1 MPSESAGRRPPLVR
15 LADVL
20 AEASGGVRPT
30 PLELAEL
37 LWLARRME
45 PTEPAA
51 QAPDSGP
58 EEVPPP
64 DAPSPTPPPSPARPP
79 ADSPLPPR
87 PAPKQAPPAPRAPL
101 HLPAPQG
108 APAQAA
114 PAGPHAALLAPAPPM
129 LRHPLALQ
137 RSLRPLKRRA
147 DAPDRVE
154 LDERATADRIAR
166 LGAAPEWWL
175 PVLRPARERWLR
187 LNLVYDAGP
196 TMAVWRPLIREL
208 HTMIAQSGVFRTVT
222 LHRADPDGTVRPG
235 IPTPTD
241 SRTVTLLVSDCMGP
255 QWRQGPVGPRW
266 FAALRRWAHRMP
278 LAVVQPL
285 PEHLWRDTALPA
297 APGRLSAPHPAAPSA
312 SLAFLPYDAPDGEPE
327 DAVVVPVLEPG
338 PDWMVNWASLVAS
351 PGGRDVPGAA
361 ARLSG
366 PPTAGYDDR
375 ADLTVLSPEELV
387 LRFRATASPAAFRLA
402 GHLALGLPDLP
413 VMRLVQATLEPR
425 PRPQHLAEVI
435 LSGMLTGVPGP
446 PGSYAFRDG
455 VRELLLRSLP
465 RTARGRTSE
474 LLAELGA
481 LIDTRAGVAPGE
493 FRASVPAPAG
503 TVSRPGTGSD
513 GEGADGDVFAT
524 VDPESVRRLAAGQE
538 PGEVTG
544 APRNWPP
551 SHALIGAGRYVLVRQ
566 LDAMGAHWLATDT
579 QRGDEQVMVR
589 AYPRP
594 PQWLRTHFPQIA
606 PRLIRIRHPGIGA
619 VRDFGVEDGVPYLV
633 REFVD
638 GRNLRNRLRHSR
650 HGLPGDDLL
659 ALVPPLTE
667 AVDALH
673 AQGWRHGALDT
684 SHVIVTARGPV
695 LSCLDAMAHG
705 SRQDDL
711 RALGHIVQAMHR
723 GTDGPDVQQL
733 PLPLDSLSVPEWLS
747 EELDSAVAELTS
759 EDADVQ
765 ELGVRRLLG
774 LSAREEAHRED
785 THRIAFSLLGPLRI
799 TRAGRPLA
807 KGSPQEQ
814 AMLAMLILHNG
825 STVTHAQLVEGIWG
839 RREDA
844 ARATA
849 LVGTYASRLHN
860 ALGPDVLV
868 RLSDGYALRAGGF
881 VDVIACQHLVE
892 RAKAERWAG
901 NIASAREATQN
912 ALNLWRGTALDG
924 IPGPAADA
932 ARTRLLQLRLS
943 LCATRAELD
952 LEAGEFERAAV
963 DLAGLVDD
971 HPAREDLRRL
981 YITALRRQGRVE
993 EALEVYEE
1001 YELSGGQNPELLALG
1016 RELRDEFG
1024 DDPDGP
1030 ADSAGYDELS
1040 GTATDTDIAY
1050 GFVTAPD
1057 ELPEGFI
1064 PPEDDHPR
1072 LREELSENTPL
1083 PQDHVPASLFAVE
1096 DTLLAEDVED
1106 AYDEPSEFD
1115 PDDEPET
1122 DRRDCVCFEFVDGPP
1137 NEDARAELR
1146 RLVTILLE
1154 ASGLPA
1160 ADYVLSG
1167 TAEGFTLVA
1176 RSFVDASAL
1185 LQITVAGLAE
1195 LLGRLEGRRL
1205 RVEFW
1210 EAEFGRGVGSGQ
1222 DESEDHSDRP
1232 AAEAVMAELN
1242 MSGQQAIIAVSEF
1255 WHFVALADSSA
1266 RADRFAQLRLA
1277 PGWYHTL
1284 DPAWVPDPSAPAVV
1298 VEMTDVLRNPD
1309 STDPS
1314 ERTAENAV
1322 TGPFPMQRDGRMPLQ
1337 SGESEIVMS
1346 LPGGALVPADSA
1358 VVHAA
1363 PAQVRARWRYFVV
1376 DLAEHH
1382 LAPAEVP
1389 GVEVKWRVRDPVA
1402 AARTPNLDLPEL
1414 LTATLLDARGAYGDD
1429 LRGALAGERVPGYL
1443 VHWSLP
1449 TAFRTPAAGRIAH
1462 WARPARPT
1470 VSELIVRAES
1480 VLLGFDGVLTRLYT
1494 ADEERQV
1501 LRDAALLI
1509 AQERDP
1515 DDALSGRPVLGRP
1528 GPFQALG
1535 SHANSLDL
1543 LRALAGHEL
1552 AREVCGRI
1560 DRHDVLAAGA
1570 ARPAPSADQLVKAL
1584 HTGRARPAV
1593 VTDRAREAAVT
1604 YLAGRGLTS
1613 HVPGGVHGRGTD
1625 LGRLMPDTYVLRR
1638 ALDRL
1643 GARAADC
1650 VLIGSG
1656 VAEQLAARAVGMPFI
1671 GFCADERARMRLR
1684 ETDGNVLLVSSLR
1697 PLLTAARSR

>member
-1 MPSESAGRRPPLVR
+1 MSSERAGRRPPLVR
-15 LADVL
+15 LAEVL
-20 AEASGGVRPT
+20 AEAGGGVRPT

-45 PTEPAA
+45 PTDPPA

-58 EEVPPP
+58 EEVRPP
-64 DAPSPTPPPSPARPP
+64 DAPSPAPPPPP
-79 ADSPLPPR
+79 ASPPDTGPLPPR
-87 PAPKQAPPAPRAPL
+87 PAPTQAPPAPRTPL
-101 HLPAPQG
+101 HLPAPRG
-108 APAQAA
+108 APAPSA
-114 PAGPHAALLAPAPPM
+114 PAAPHAALLAPAPPM

-137 RSLRPLKRRA
+137 RSLRPLKRRT

-208 HTMIAQSGVFRTVT
+208 HTMLCQSGVFRTVA

-241 SRTVTLLVSDCMGP
+241 GRTVTLLVSDCMGP

-297 APGRLSAPHPAAPSA
+297 SPGRLSAPHPAAPSA

-338 PDWMVNWASLVAS
+338 PDWLVNWASLVAS
-351 PGGRDVPGAA
+351 PGGRGVPGAA

-366 PPTAGYDDR
+366 PPTAGSDDR
-375 ADLTVLSPEELV
+375 TDLTTQSPEELV

-402 GHLALGLPDLP
+402 GHLALGRPDLP

-435 LSGMLTGVPGP
+435 LSGMLTGVSGP

-455 VRELLLRSLP
+455 VPELLLRSLP
-465 RTARGRTSE
+465 RTARVRTTE
-474 LLAELGA
+474 LLADLGA
-481 LIDTRAGVAPGE
+481 LIDTRAGLAPGE
-493 FRASVPAPAG
+493 FRALVPAPSG
-503 TVSRPGTGSD
+503 TRTEAD
-513 GEGADGDVFAT
+513 GEVFAT
-524 VDPESVRRLAAGQE
+524 VDPESVRRLSDE
-538 PGEVTG
+538 PGATEATET
-544 APRNWPP
+544 NWRRPGD
-551 SHALIGAGRYVLVRQ
+551 LIAAGRYRLVRR
-566 LDAMGAHWLATDT
+566 LDATGTHWLASDT
-579 QRGDEQVMVR
+579 RHGDEQVMVR
-589 AYPRP
+589 TYPRP
-594 PQWLRTHFPQIA
+594 PQWFRAGFPDIA
-606 PRLIRIRHPGIGA
+606 RRLSRIRHPGIGT
-619 VRDFGVEDGVPYLV
+619 VRDFGTEDDVPYLV

-638 GRNLRNRLRHSR
+638 GRNLRNRLKHSR
-650 HGLPGDDLL
+650 HGLPGDELL
-659 ALVPPLTE
+659 ALVPPLVE

-673 AQGWRHGALDT
+673 TQGRPHGGLDT
-684 SHVIVTARGPV
+684 SHVIITAHGPV
-695 LSCLDAMAHG
+695 LSCLDAMSYGTA

-711 RALGHIVQAMHR
+711 RALGHIVRTMHR
-723 GTDGPDVQQL
+723 GTDGPDSQQL
-733 PLPLDSLSVPEWLS
+733 PLPLDNLSVPEWLA

-759 EDADVQ
+759 EDADTQ
-765 ELGVRRLLG
+765 RLGVERLLRLPTLG
-774 LSAREEAHRED
+774 DARR
-785 THRIAFSLLGPLRI
+785 TGFSLLGPLRI
-799 TRAGRPLA
+799 TRGGRPLA

-839 RREDA
+839 RHDDP

-860 ALGPDVLV
+860 ALGPGVLV
-868 RLSDGYALRAGGF
+868 RRSDGYALRAGAGS

-892 RAKAERWAG
+892 RAKAERSAG
-901 NIASAREATQN
+901 NISSAREATQE
-912 ALNLWRGTALDG
+912 ALSLWRGTALDG

-952 LEAGEFERAAV
+952 LEIGEFERAAV

-981 YITALRRQGRVE
+981 YIAALRRQGRVE
-993 EALEVYEE
+993 EAVEVYEE

-1024 DDPDGP
+1024 DAPDGS
-1030 ADSAGYDELS
+1030 ADGAGYEESS

-1083 PQDHVPASLFAVE
+1083 PQDHVPDSLFAVE

-1106 AYDEPSEFD
+1106 AYDEPAEFE
-1115 PDDEPET
+1115 PDDEPEI
-1122 DRRDCVCFEFVDGPP
+1122 DRCDCVCFEFVDGPP
-1137 NEDARAELR
+1137 TEDARAELR

-1154 ASGLPA
+1154 ASGLA
-1160 ADYVLSG
+1160 AAEYVLSD
-1167 TAEGFTLVA
+1167 TDRGFTLLA
-1176 RSFVDASAL
+1176 RPFVDASPL
-1185 LQITVAGLAE
+1185 LRITVAGLAE

-1210 EAEFGRGVGSGQ
+1210 EAEFGHSVGSGQ

-1242 MSGQQAIIAVSEF
+1242 LSGQQAIIAVSEF
-1255 WHFVALADSSA
+1255 WHFVELADSSTGT
-1266 RADRFAQLRLA
+1266 DRFKQLRLA
-1277 PGWYHTL
+1277 PGWYRTVH
-1284 DPAWVPDPSAPAVV
+1284 PAEVPDPSAPTVV
-1298 VEMTDVLRNPD
+1298 VVMTDVPRDPA
-1309 STDPS
+1309 STGPS

-1322 TGPFPMQRDGRMPLQ
+1322 MGPFPMQRDGRLPLQ
-1337 SGESEIVMS
+1337 SSESRIVMR
-1346 LPGGALVPADSA
+1346 LPGGALVPADFA

-1363 PAQVRARWRYFVV
+1363 PSHVRAGWRYFVV
-1376 DLAEHH
+1376 DLAERH
-1382 LAPAEVP
+1382 LAPADVP
-1389 GVEVKWRVRDPVA
+1389 GVAVKWRVRDPVA
-1402 AARTPNLDLPEL
+1402 AAHSPDLDLPEL
-1414 LTATLLDARGAYGDD
+1414 LTATLLDARGAHGND
-1429 LRGALAGERVPGYL
+1429 LTEALAGKQVPGYL

-1449 TAFRTPAAGRIAH
+1449 TVFRTAAAGGLAH
-1462 WARPARPT
+1462 WARPALPNA
-1470 VSELIVRAES
+1470 SELIVHAES

-1494 ADEERQV
+1494 AGEERQV

-1509 AQERDP
+1509 TEERDP

-1535 SHANSLDL
+1535 SHADSLDL
-1543 LRALAGHEL
+1543 LRAFAGHQL
-1552 AREVCGRI
+1552 AQEVRGRV
-1560 DRHDVLAAGA
+1560 DRHDILAAGA

-1584 HTGRARPAV
+1584 YAGRARPAV
-1593 VTDRAREAAVT
+1593 VTDRAREAAVR
-1604 YLAGRGLTS
+1604 YLAGRGLAS

-1625 LGRLMPDTYVLRR
+1625 LGRLMPDPYVLRQ

-1671 GFCADERARMRLR
+1671 GVCPDEQTRTRLR
-1684 ETDGNVLLVSSLR
+1684 GTDGDVLLVSSLR